1 MQQKKQLSPDNPN
14 HQKQEEQMK
23 YRHIFGPVASHRLGR
38 SLGIDLIP
46 YKTCSYNCIYCE
58 CGETTMQTVQRA
70 AFIPEDEVMEELKN
84 FLSTSPD
91 LDSVTFAGS
100 GEPTLSLSLGNVI
113 AMVKEEFPAYTSSV
127 LTNGSLLTRADVR
140 AELLAADRVIPTL
153 TSTKEETFEAIHRPH
168 PSLSIDAII
177 RGMEEFRQAYRGEIW
192 LEVFII
198 PGINTTDEELTLLR
212 DAIGT
217 INPDRVQ
224 LNTLDRPAP
233 ERRVQAASETDLNR
247 IRDHLGREIAEIIN
261 LSPPVS
267 GSAGVLG
274 EEKEMICAMLSR
286 RPSTIEDI
294 ITLTGMSGG
303 EVAKILRD
311 LEKAEEIR
319 SYRGA
324 RGTFYSSTLPDE
336 AEPKRE
342 ENH

>member
-1 MQQKKQLSPDNPN
+1 
-14 HQKQEEQMK
+14 MK
-23 YRHIFGPVASHRLGR
+23 YRHIFGPVSSHRLGR

-46 YKTCSYNCIYCE
+46 YKTCSYNCVYCE
-58 CGETTMQTVQRA
+58 CGETTSQTIERSMFV
-70 AFIPEDEVMEELKN
+70 PEGEVMDELRSI
-84 FLSTSPD
+84 LSTHPE

-100 GEPTLSLSLGNVI
+100 GEPTLSLSIGTVI
-113 AMVKEEFPAYTSSV
+113 TMLKEEFPAYTISV
-127 LTNGSLLTRADVR
+127 LTNGSLLTRPEVR
-140 AELLAADRVIPTL
+140 GELLAADRVIPTL
-153 TSTKEETFEAIHRPH
+153 TSAKQETFEAIHRPH

-177 RGMEEFRQAYRGEIW
+177 KGIEEFRREYRGEIW

-198 PGINTTDEELTLLR
+198 PQINTTDEELTLLR
-212 DAIGT
+212 DAIKT

-233 ERRVQAASETDLNR
+233 VSWVKAASESDLNR
-247 IRDHLGREIAEIIN
+247 IRLLLGEEITQIIN

-267 GSAGVLG
+267 GSTGVLG
-274 EEKEMICAMLSR
+274 EQKERISAMLSR

-294 ITLTGMSGG
+294 ITATGMSGG

-319 SYRGA
+319 SYRGT

-336 AEPKRE
+336 SDPKKE

>member
-1 MQQKKQLSPDNPN
+1 
-14 HQKQEEQMK
+14 MK
-23 YRHIFGPVASHRLGR
+23 YRHIFGPVSSHRLGR

-46 YKTCSYNCIYCE
+46 YKTCSYNCVYCE
-58 CGETTMQTVQRA
+58 CGETTNQIIERST
-70 AFIPEDEVMEELKN
+70 FIPEDEVMNELRSI
-84 FLSTSPD
+84 LSTHPD

-100 GEPTLSLSLGNVI
+100 GEPTLSLSIGNVI
-113 AMVKEEFPAYTSSV
+113 AMVKDEFPGYTISV
-127 LTNGSLLTRADVR
+127 LTNGSLLSRPDVR
-140 AELLAADRVIPTL
+140 SELLAADRVIPTL
-153 TSTKEETFEAIHRPH
+153 TSAKQETFEAIHRPH
-168 PSLSIDAII
+168 ASLSIDAII
-177 RGMEEFRQAYRGEIW
+177 KGMEEFRREYRGEIW

-212 DAIGT
+212 DAIEE

-233 ERRVQAASETDLNR
+233 ESWVEAASEADLNS
-247 IRDHLGREIAEIIN
+247 IRDHLGKERVEMIN
-261 LSPPVS
+261 LSPA
-267 GSAGVLG
+267 GTQSAAVMG
-274 EEKEMICAMLSR
+274 EEKEMISAMLSR

-311 LEKAEEIR
+311 LEKENEIR

-324 RGTFYSSTLPDE
+324 RGTFYSSTLSDK
-336 AEPKRE
+336 ADLMRE

>member
-1 MQQKKQLSPDNPN
+1 
-14 HQKQEEQMK
+14 MK

-46 YKTCSYNCIYCE
+46 YKTCSYNCVYCE

-70 AFIPEDEVMEELKN
+70 AFIPEDEVMEELRSL
-84 FLSTSPD
+84 LSTSPD

-113 AMVKEEFPAYTSSV
+113 AMVKEEFPAYTISV
-127 LTNGSLLTRADVR
+127 LTNGSLLTRPDVR
-140 AELLAADRVIPTL
+140 GELMAADRVIPTL
-153 TSTKEETFEAIHRPH
+153 TSAKQETFEAIHRPH

-177 RGMEEFRQAYRGEIW
+177 KGMEEFRREYRGEIW

-198 PGINTTDEELTLLR
+198 PKINTTDEELALLS
-212 DAIGT
+212 DAIKT

-233 ERRVQAASETDLNR
+233 ESWVQAASETDLNR
-247 IRDHLGREIAEIIN
+247 IRLLLGEEITQIIN

-274 EEKEMICAMLSR
+274 EEKEMISAMLSR

-336 AEPKRE
+336 TDSKRE